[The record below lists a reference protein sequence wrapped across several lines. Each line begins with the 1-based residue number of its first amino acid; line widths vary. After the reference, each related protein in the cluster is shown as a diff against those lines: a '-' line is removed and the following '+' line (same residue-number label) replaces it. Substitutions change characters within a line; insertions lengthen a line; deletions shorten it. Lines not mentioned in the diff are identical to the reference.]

1 MSISWLTVETPLPS
15 GPLRFAVTETGVAAV
30 SFEGEPVGWPTGA
43 PRCTDGRRAGAV
55 TARVADYFAGRSR
68 GLALPVDWRFT
79 SGPHR
84 TVLQAL
90 HAHVPYGETIT
101 YGGLAARS
109 GVFDDLNDTG
119 GLAARTVGQMMHAN
133 PLALLVPCHRV
144 VAADGLGGF
153 FGGPLGL
160 ETKRWLLTLEG
171 VLPPT
176 LDWTGPS

>member
-1 MSISWLTVETPLPS
+1 MAISWLRVETPLPS
-15 GPLRFAVTETGVAAV
+15 GAVWFGVTAVGVAAA
-30 SFEGEPVGWPTGA
+30 SFEVEPGRVVEGPE
-43 PRCTDGRRAGAV
+43 CTDEWRAGV
-55 TARVADYFAGRSR
+55 VRQRVAEYFAGRSR
-68 GLALPVDWRFT
+68 GLELPIDWRSA

-84 TVLQAL
+84 TVLQTL
-90 HAHVPYGETIT
+90 HAEVPYGETVT
-101 YGGLAARS
+101 YGRLAALS
-109 GVFDDLNDTG
+109 GAFEDLNDTG
-119 GLAARTVGQMMHAN
+119 GQAARAVGQMMHAN

-176 LDWTGPS
+176 LDWTGPA